1 LGDHADPVTLEVTWP
16 NGTRQTVEQVAV
28 DRLQVVNAQP

>member
-1 LGDHADPVTLEVTWP
+1 VTLEVTWP

-28 DRLQVVNAQP
+28 DRLQTVTASP